1 MANKRKLLSLINQN
15 NTRGVAG
22 AGLEI
27 GPSFD
32 PVVPKREGYNVEV
45 LDHLSAQ
52 DLRIKYKDAPGVDLS
67 TIEEVDYV
75 SDGGSILDLIGKRDH
90 YHYIVASH
98 VIEHTV
104 DMLGFLLDCE
114 SLLKHDGALVLAV
127 PDMRFSFDCLR
138 PITTTGQV
146 LQAHEEKRKRHSIG
160 KVFDEL
166 AYNCL
171 RDGAIAWP
179 RNRKGELAFFRP
191 LSDAKDIL
199 EQYRNSEM
207 FIDIHAWQF
216 TPSSFRLILND
227 LNALALTQLR
237 EKAFD
242 GSSDNEFFVVLS
254 KSGKGCAI
262 SRMDLAERSL
272 AEQRGIITKG

>member
-1 MANKRKLLSLINQN
+1 MANKNKLLSLINQH
-15 NTRGVAG
+15 TRGVAG

-27 GPSFD
+27 GASFD
-32 PVVPKREGYNVEV
+32 PIVAKRDGYNVEV

-52 DLRIKYKDAPGVDLS
+52 ELRVKYKDAPGVNLS
-67 TIEEVDYV
+67 MIEEVDHI

-90 YHYIVASH
+90 YDYIVASH

-104 DMLGFLLDCE
+104 DVLGFLLDCE
-114 SLLKHDGALVLAV
+114 SLLKRDGALVLAV
-127 PDMRFSFDCLR
+127 PDTRFSFDCLR
-138 PITTTGQV
+138 PLTTTGQV
-146 LQAHEEKRKRHSIG
+146 MQAHAEKGKRHSIG

-179 RNRKGELAFFRP
+179 RRKKGALAFFRP
-191 LSDAKDIL
+191 LSDAKAIL
-199 EQYRNSEM
+199 EQYRDSEM

-216 TPSSFRLILND
+216 TPSSFRLILSD

-237 EKAFD
+237 EKSFD
-242 GSSDNEFFVVLS
+242 GSSDNEFFMVLAR
-254 KSGKGCAI
+254 SGEGCRI
-262 SRMDLAERSL
+262 SRMDLAQRSL
-272 AEQRGIITKG
+272 AEQREIITKC